1 MAANRAVEVPFVPS
15 IGYYRFGTTLNER
28 PYIFDVRWNSRDESW
43 RFDVRE
49 VDETL
54 IIAGVKIVLG
64 AYLGRV
70 SGHQL
75 FRDGVFVAV
84 DLSGK
89 RREAAYDD
97 LGTRVV
103 VEYIP
108 VLELLT
114 RLSRFG

>member
-1 MAANRAVEVPFVPS
+1 MPSNLAVEVPFVPS
-15 IGYYRFGTTLNER
+15 IGYYRFGTTLVER

-70 SGHQL
+70 SSHRL
-75 FRDGVFVAV
+75 FKEGVFVAV
-84 DLSGK
+84 DLSGQ
-89 RREAAYDD
+89 RRDATYDD

-108 VLELLT
+108 VLELIA
-114 RLSRFG
+114 RLSRFA